1 MTIRSH
7 RGIHA
12 LLMASIRL
20 LVYWLGQRHACRI
33 LNGSRRTR

>member
-12 LLMASIRL
+12 LVIASIRL
-20 LVYWLGQRHACRI
+20 LVYWLGQRRAGRV
-33 LNGSRRTR
+33 LDGSWRTR